1 MANTK
6 ISALT
11 ANTNPNW
18 WEELVYAYNNAN
30 GKMTLNT
37 MKTFANTWQQA
48 ELVSGTNIKTING
61 NSILWS
67 WNLVISWWGGGWGDS
82 SFDAVVDAGWGGD
95 YTSVS
100 AAIAAGNYN
109 IFVKNWSYTET
120 AWWDPYSNNKS
131 FLHIVGES
139 ESGVN
144 ITFPSTATT
153 ANWYLIDMRYGNAAD
168 FYMENISFN
177 ITLTS
182 TNNRFYIDNWWTN
195 FIVKNCSFTYTT
207 NVGTP
212 SATQHTLFYSK
223 VISEDA
229 SYLEPWRMYSWLYW
243 CYFKTET
250 TKIISICRNV
260 WYYNQCKFASTA
272 WRIQLVEWNWK
283 AKLYNCY
290 ADVYE
295 LGWCYELE
303 LYDTYLTV
311 SHNVYNSNWYEF
323 EVARV
328 DNSQVKFSALQN
340 TPSITL
346 WFCTNSTLDFGTQDV
361 AGASSFNEIHSVRSN
376 CRIKCWQYSLWQNTH
391 NCDISATSLKFYSST
406 GSKIMTWNRFRS
418 TLTSITVNTN
428 NVIMDW
434 NQFDWTWTISI
445 TSNNNVITS
454 NIMAW
459 MSISDTWTGNQ
470 KANNITA

>member
-100 AAIAAGNYN
+100 AAIAAGKYN

-120 AWWDPYSNNKS
+120 AWRDPYSNNKS
-131 FLHIVGES
+131 FLHIVWES

-153 ANWYLIDMRYGNAAD
+153 ANWYLIDMGYGNAAD

-177 ITLTS
+177 ITLTDS
-182 TNNRFYIDNWWTN
+182 NDTFYYDNWWTN
-195 FIVKNCSFTYTT
+195 FVVKNCSFNYTT
-207 NVGTP
+207 NVATP
-212 SATQHTLFYSK
+212 WASKHRLFITK
-223 VISEDA
+223 VISEDV
-229 SYLEPWRMYSWLYW
+229 SYYNLWRFNAWLYG
-243 CYFKTET
+243 CYFNTET
-250 TKIISICRNV
+250 TKIINICRNV
-260 WYYNQCKFASTA
+260 MSSYYCKFYSSA
-272 WRIQLVEWNWK
+272 WRIQLVERNGK
-283 AKLYNCY
+283 ACLHDCY
-290 ADVYE
+290 IDTYE
-295 LGWCYELE
+295 LGW
-303 LYDTYLTV
+303 T
-311 SHNVYNSNWYEF
+311 YEF
-323 EVARV
+323 EVHNCYINITWNV
-328 DNSQVKFSALQN
+328 YDDNWYNLEFIRADSSYVKLWTLQN

-346 WFCTNSTLDFGTQDV
+346 WFCTWCTFDFWTYDIDW
-361 AGASSFNEIHSVRSN
+361 SSDFNGIHSVISN
-376 CRIKCWQYSLWQNTH
+376 CRIKCGKYAIWYETIG
-391 NCDISATSLKFYSST
+391 CDISATSLSFSS
-406 GSKIMTWNRFRS
+406 SSRIESCRFRN
-418 TLTSITVNTN
+418 TLTSMTLNNTN
-428 NVIMDW
+428 IVINW
-434 NQFDWTWTISI
+434 NIFEWTWSLSI
-445 TSNNNVITS
+445 TWNYHIVTS
-454 NIMAW
+454 NIMAA
-459 MSISDTWTGNQ
+459 MSISDTWTWNV